1 MFIHTQNYTLNK
13 TVFPARSKT
22 QQKVYSFPTGS
33 TKAKDAAVTVNSS
46 SAVFLPRTTPLQ
58 RETASGACCE
68 MFSCVLL
75 QDWFDFIYYSKC
87 LSYLKK
93 KKEAKILLRVQS
105 MIAK

>member
-22 QQKVYSFPTGS
+22 QQKV
-33 TKAKDAAVTVNSS
+33 
-46 SAVFLPRTTPLQ
+46 VFLPRTTQLQ